1 MGVVSLR
8 ETILQRLQQL
18 DPSQGE
24 GGATI
29 AVDRIL
35 EAGDILPMVERFNLP
50 REQLAQ
56 LRYPSLTE
64 HEQLTVINFI
74 LDSVWGVSDLYKGE
88 SNE

>member
-1 MGVVSLR
+1 MVSLR
-8 ETILQRLQQL
+8 ESVLQRLQQL

-24 GGATI
+24 RGASI

-50 REQLAQ
+50 RERLAQ

-64 HEQLTVINFI
+64 HEQLTVINCI
-74 LDSVWGVSDLYKGE
+74 LDSVWDVPDPHKGE